1 MARQALRRSIGLV
14 AVGILL
20 GTAYA
25 ARAAGP
31 LLVNGAGEPLKWE
44 TSVPVPFSPDQGT
57 LGTLTNALAGIL
69 VTVNFAAWEAVPTST
84 ISFTNAGTLPVDVTV
99 DNIFTFLGVCEG
111 VSPIIFDTDGSITD
125 FLFGPGA
132 GDVILGFAGP
142 ECGLFVPP
150 RITEAIAILNGRV
163 IDGVGP
169 AEIH

>member
-1 MARQALRRSIGLV
+1 ML
-14 AVGILL
+14 
-20 GTAYA
+20 

-169 AEIH
+169 AEVSLDRFCHGLSPRVWSFC